1 MNRIK
6 GSGFYFIN
14 FSALLIAASLFLL
27 MKGHA
32 NAFLSLNSFHNPVA
46 DFVFY
51 YMTYLGDGWFA
62 IIIAAS
68 LLLFKKTRNLGVL
81 VLISYAVSGILAQFV
96 KHLVEA
102 PRPSVYFTYAQY
114 HKFVEGVHLA
124 GSNSFPSGHTTTAFS
139 LASVLAC
146 FTKNKKLQFLYLILA
161 TATGYSR
168 IYLGQ
173 HFLTDVI
180 VGAVLGTL
188 TTIATLIV
196 AEKIQSRKA

>member
-1 MNRIK
+1 MERIK
-6 GSGFYFIN
+6 WSRFYFII
-14 FSALLIAASLFLL
+14 FLVLLIVSSLFLL
-27 MKGHA
+27 LEGHA
-32 NAFLSLNSFHNPVA
+32 NAFLILNKFHNPIA

-62 IIIAAS
+62 IIVGAS
-68 LLLFKKTRNLGVL
+68 LLLFKQTRRLGIL
-81 VLISYAVSGILAQFV
+81 VLISYALSGIFAQLV
-96 KHLVEA
+96 KHIVEA
-102 PRPSVYFTYAQY
+102 PRPSAYFTYAQY

-146 FTKNKKLQFLYLILA
+146 FTKNKKLQIVYLFLA
-161 TATGYSR
+161 MATGYSR

-180 VGAVLGTL
+180 AGALLGTL
-188 TTIATLIV
+188 TTIAVLIFS
-196 AEKIQSRKA
+196 EKINHPKA

>member
-1 MNRIK
+1 
-6 GSGFYFIN
+6 
-14 FSALLIAASLFLL
+14 LI
-27 MKGHA
+27 
-32 NAFLSLNSFHNPVA
+32 LNSFHNPVA

-161 TATGYSR
+161 MATGYSR

>member
-1 MNRIK
+1 MERIK
-6 GSGFYFIN
+6 WSSFYFVN
-14 FSALLIAASLFLL
+14 FLALLIAASLFLL
-27 MKGHA
+27 LKGHA
-32 NAFLSLNSFHNPVA
+32 NAFLILNSFHNPVA
-46 DFVFY
+46 DLVFY

-62 IIIAAS
+62 IIIAVS
-68 LLLFKKTRNLGVL
+68 FLLFKKTRNLGVL
-81 VLISYAVSGILAQFV
+81 VLISYAVSGILAQLV

-146 FTKNKKLQFLYLILA
+146 FTKNKKAQFLYLILA
-161 TATGYSR
+161 MATGYSR

-196 AEKIQSRKA
+196 AEKIQSKKA